1 VTRREL
7 LLALPA
13 ACQAQD
19 VEFLCPMDPEVR
31 SKGPG
36 RCPRCGMRLEAGL
49 PDPLEYRVEL
59 ETLPGRPSAGR
70 TTMLSFRVLDPRTGK
85 PVVVFNEIHEKLFHL
100 FVVSEDRTFFAHEHP
115 ERRADGSFQL
125 PIVLPQAGMYRV
137 LADFYPQGGT
147 PQLIAKS
154 LLVGA
159 GPQITVPGPP
169 ANMAITL
176 RPEPAQ
182 PIVGQRTML
191 FFDLSPA
198 EGLEPWLGA
207 WGHLLMAS
215 EDLLDMVHV
224 HPKWE
229 YQPEVAPTVQFN
241 VIFPRPGKYRLWVQM
256 QRKGLVNTKSFD
268 VTARSL

>member
-1 VTRREL
+1 
-7 LLALPA
+7 
-13 ACQAQD
+13 
-19 VEFLCPMDPEVR
+19 
-31 SKGPG
+31 
-36 RCPRCGMRLEAGL
+36 MRLEAGL
-49 PDPLEYRVEL
+49 PDPVEYRVEL
-59 ETLPGRPSAGR
+59 ATSPARPTAGR
-70 TTMLSFRVLDPRTGK
+70 TTMLSFDVLDPRSGK

-115 ERRADGSFQL
+115 ERRPDGSFQL
-125 PIVLPQAGMYRV
+125 PIRLPQSGMYRV

-154 LLVGA
+154 LLVGP
-159 GPQITVPGPP
+159 GPQVAVPEAPG
-169 ANMAITL
+169 NMEIRL
-176 RPEPAQ
+176 RTEPAQ
-182 PIVGQRTML
+182 PVTGQRTML
-191 FFDLSPA
+191 FFDVNPA
-198 EGLEPWLGA
+198 AGLEPWLGA

-241 VIFPRPGKYRLWVQM
+241 VIFPRPGKYRVWVQM
-256 QRKGLVNTKSFD
+256 QRLGLVNTRWFD

>member
-1 VTRREL
+1 MTRRDL
-7 LLALPA
+7 LFALPA
-13 ACQAQD
+13 AGWAQD

-36 RCPRCGMRLEAGL
+36 RCPRCGMFLEAGL

-70 TTMLSFRVLDPRTGK
+70 TTMLSFRVLDPRSGK
-85 PVVVFNEIHEKLFHL
+85 PVVVFNEIHERLFHL

-115 ERRADGSFQL
+115 ERKADGSFQL
-125 PIVLPQAGMYRV
+125 PIVLPQSGMYRV
-137 LADFYPQGGT
+137 LADFYPRGGT

-159 GPQITVPGPP
+159 GPKVSVPAPP
-169 ANMAITL
+169 ANMGITL
-176 RPEPAQ
+176 RTEPAQ

-191 FFDLSPA
+191 FFDLDPA

-241 VIFPRPGKYRLWVQM
+241 VIFPRPEKYRLWVQM
-256 QRKGLVNTKSFD
+256 QRKGLVNTKWFD